1 MNDILKILALVIT
14 LFAIGVF
21 LAMYC
26 DHDTTVK
33 AIAAGLQECM
43 QSNNSI
49 AWQKECK

>member
-1 MNDILKILALVIT
+1 MNDITKLVALFMT

-43 QSNNSI
+43 QSNNSTV
-49 AWQKECK
+49 WQKECK

>member
-1 MNDILKILALVIT
+1 MNNITKLVELFMILL
-14 LFAIGVF
+14 AIGVF
-21 LAMYC
+21 LAIYC